1 MSEANEITFFAET
14 NFRNQRKRFGIKT
27 ADRRKHT
34 YIIGKTGMGKT
45 TLLENMAIQDITSG
59 KGLGIVDPHG
69 EFAEKMLTFVPK
81 ERIDDVIYFNPSDTR
96 FPIAFNPME
105 KVALNQRHL
114 VASGLLGVFKKIW
127 PDVWSPRME
136 YLLSNAIL
144 SLLEI
149 PGSTLL
155 GINRMFAE
163 KDFRKKIVAQLTDP
177 VIKAFWEKEYAQY
190 QERFATEAS
199 AAIQNKVGQ
208 FISNPLI
215 RNIVGQ
221 ETSSFDLRK
230 IMDEGKILIMNLS
243 KGKIGEENSR
253 LLGAMLVTK
262 IYLTAM
268 TRVDI
273 SREEDRRDF
282 YLYVDEF
289 QNFATESFASIL
301 SEARKYRLNL
311 TLAHQYVA
319 QMDETVQDAVF
330 GNVGSMISFRVGAQD
345 AELLEKEFS
354 PEFMIQDLVN
364 LGFAQIYLK
373 LMIDGV
379 ASRPFSAT
387 TLAPYPVPQDN
398 FKAEITRKSEEK
410 YGTEQIKV
418 EEGIAEYF
426 AKDKENKAVF
436 EPAKTEVKNEEGFRE
451 RRYGDGS
458 ASVRSREPAKKLF
471 EANCIVDGKKILVP
485 FEPDSR
491 RPVYCQE
498 HLELLKA
505 GKLEKPPEQRIQ
517 DARQIIPERVQWNS
531 ERVQHEDSSAYGSG
545 ARISR
550 DGGRSRASPGADR
563 PRVFEKRSFAPPP
576 VPPQVRREFV
586 MRNVDSIRPM
596 SLRELPKKENKEINL
611 SELRAILEESI
622 KNKETEK
629 NPEPQVRTMPE
640 GSPQRKMSGV
650 IRPGESV
657 KF

>member
-1 MSEANEITFFAET
+1 MAFTEEITFFAET
-14 NFRNQRKRFGIKT
+14 NFRNQRKRFGIK
-27 ADRRKHT
+27 APDRRKHA

-45 TLLENMAIQDITSG
+45 TLLENMAIQDIASG
-59 KGLGIVDPHG
+59 KGLGIIDPHG
-69 EFAEKMLTFVPK
+69 EFAEKMLAFVPK

-105 KVALNQRHL
+105 RVALNQRHL

-163 KDFRKKIVAQLTDP
+163 KDFRKKIVAQLSDP
-177 VIKAFWEKEYAQY
+177 VVKAFWEKEYAQY

-273 SREEDRRDF
+273 PREEDRRDF

-345 AELLEKEFS
+345 AELL
-354 PEFMIQDLVN
+354 
-364 LGFAQIYLK
+364 
-373 LMIDGV
+373 
-379 ASRPFSAT
+379 
-387 TLAPYPVPQDN
+387 
-398 FKAEITRKSEEK
+398 
-410 YGTEQIKV
+410 
-418 EEGIAEYF
+418 
-426 AKDKENKAVF
+426 
-436 EPAKTEVKNEEGFRE
+436 
-451 RRYGDGS
+451 
-458 ASVRSREPAKKLF
+458 
-471 EANCIVDGKKILVP
+471 
-485 FEPDSR
+485 
-491 RPVYCQE
+491 
-498 HLELLKA
+498 
-505 GKLEKPPEQRIQ
+505 
-517 DARQIIPERVQWNS
+517 
-531 ERVQHEDSSAYGSG
+531 
-545 ARISR
+545 
-550 DGGRSRASPGADR
+550 
-563 PRVFEKRSFAPPP
+563 
-576 VPPQVRREFV
+576 
-586 MRNVDSIRPM
+586 
-596 SLRELPKKENKEINL
+596 
-611 SELRAILEESI
+611 
-622 KNKETEK
+622 
-629 NPEPQVRTMPE
+629 
-640 GSPQRKMSGV
+640 
-650 IRPGESV
+650 
-657 KF
+657 